1 MTIGEDGNSAIVQ
14 FLFVICHHLIFTCGS
29 VFPTMLITLVFTVES
44 SLSCAVPALVS
55 SSERAVYPAPAESIT
70 LTAQFQGVGI
80 SGVEWRHNG
89 TRLRPQNGIM
99 ITVDGGFTQQATL
112 TILQFNSSAHSGQY
126 DIIVENP
133 VGLTILAVWEV
144 LPAGESAC
152 IFLTI
157 FF

>member
-1 MTIGEDGNSAIVQ
+1 MKAWWEQCYRAV
-14 FLFVICHHLIFTCGS
+14 FVCNLPPPHFHLWLSLSHNVDNFG
-29 VFPTMLITLVFTVES
+29 VTVES

-99 ITVDGGFTQQATL
+99 ITVDGGFTQQANL

-152 IFLTI
+152 IFFTI